1 MLIYE
6 NTHYQVHAL
15 PNDGCDKQFQV
26 VGKAFGL
33 VEYKTGTLTNALFQS
48 DAYSASLDKFF
59 KEATGNFNPDLMKGP
74 DTPEGTEED
83 TPEVE

>member
-15 PNDGCDKQFQV
+15 PTEGTEKQFQV

-33 VEYKTGTLTNALFQS
+33 VEFKVNSLTNALFQA
-48 DAYSASLDKFF
+48 DANSKALDKFF
-59 KEATGNFNPDLMKGP
+59 SEATGKFNPELMG
-74 DTPEGTEED
+74 EGEQTEE
-83 TPEVE
+83 EVEATEE